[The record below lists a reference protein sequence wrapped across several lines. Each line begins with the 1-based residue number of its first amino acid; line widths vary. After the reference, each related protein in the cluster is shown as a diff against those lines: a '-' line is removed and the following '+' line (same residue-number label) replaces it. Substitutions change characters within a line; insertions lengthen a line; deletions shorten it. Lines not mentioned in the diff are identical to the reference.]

1 MIPTSWPDFMGRW
14 RLVGGRYKNK
24 KTQGA
29 GKHVSTEEP
38 NGHDHRPRCFVRGSE
53 CWKAELSG
61 IVPESGVEKRI
72 KSGVWGQRT
81 VVHFGSRLSLERR
94 AAERREQG

>member
-1 MIPTSWPDFMGRW
+1 MIPTSWPDFMERW
-14 RLVGGRYKNK
+14 RLVGGTKQK
-24 KTQGA
+24 DSGV
-29 GKHVSTEEP
+29 GKHESTEEP

-81 VVHFGSRLSLERR
+81 VVHFGSSL
-94 AAERREQG
+94 